1 MNVLSVT
8 QFKYALPMTI
18 SMLLVLFGVAPFSL
32 MPIYHTELPVVLIVI
47 FCFAVFNP
55 TLLNGICVFLIGLFA
70 DLLMAGPFGLQAFI
84 YVLLFFVANLN
95 RRFLLTLTFKYLWLA
110 FSLILAFI
118 YLVWYLMFTLVTF
131 TFLSPGVFILQYI
144 VLVLIYPAV
153 SWCCGWLN
161 GKLGAYQ

>member
-1 MNVLSVT
+1 MKALSLRK
-8 QFKYALPMTI
+8 FKYAWPMSI
-18 SMLLVLFGVAPFSL
+18 SLLLVLLSLAPFSF
-32 MPIYHTELPVVLIVI
+32 MPIYHTELPIVMIII

-55 TLLNGICVFLIGLFA
+55 ALLNGVCVFFIGLFA

-95 RRFLLTLTFKYLWLA
+95 RRFLLTLSFKYLWLA
-110 FSLILAFI
+110 FAFILAVVYVI
-118 YLVWYLMFTLVTF
+118 WYLLFSLVTF
-131 TFLSPGVFILQYI
+131 TLLSADSFILQYL